1 MFCII
6 NNYWLFEILTIQ
18 IEYFALRSPIS
29 GISFLTNLN
38 KTSSFLLHEFN
49 DFRFVIILLYW
60 PYWSLFYLP
69 YRTEFEQGQL
79 KDIHNWG
86 QGYKKCSK
94 IIAFFTYTHCYF
106 IKACCLNPQQG
117 ETLLLL
123 DYGIPFLS
131 NQLVS

>member
-1 MFCII
+1 MF
-6 NNYWLFEILTIQ
+6 NKFWLFLILTIQ

-38 KTSSFLLHEFN
+38 KTSSLLLHEFN

-94 IIAFFTYTHCYF
+94 IIAFLTYTHCYF
-106 IKACCLNPQQG
+106 IKACCLNSQQG
-117 ETLLLL
+117 ETLLLFWYSL
-123 DYGIPFLS
+123 FIQS
-131 NQLVS
+131 ASIIM

>member
-1 MFCII
+1 MIFV
-6 NNYWLFEILTIQ
+6 LF
-18 IEYFALRSPIS
+18 
-29 GISFLTNLN
+29 
-38 KTSSFLLHEFN
+38 
-49 DFRFVIILLYW
+49 LYL
-60 PYWSLFYLP
+60 YIDHIDQSYC
-69 YRTEFEQGQL
+69 TEFEQGQL

-94 IIAFFTYTHCYF
+94 IIAFLTYTHCYF

-117 ETLLLL
+117 ETLLLP